1 MKRDYRSN
9 LDMQIQQNKVTKN
22 QKPNVTNCSLL
33 DLKDDKQKDRFSHKY
48 GDFYTPATT
57 LVYQQ
62 NPQENTHAYH
72 TLTKNSRASSE
83 MSPWHGCAGK

>member
-33 DLKDDKQKDRFSHKY
+33 DLKGDK
-48 GDFYTPATT
+48 
-57 LVYQQ
+57 
-62 NPQENTHAYH
+62 
-72 TLTKNSRASSE
+72 
-83 MSPWHGCAGK
+83 